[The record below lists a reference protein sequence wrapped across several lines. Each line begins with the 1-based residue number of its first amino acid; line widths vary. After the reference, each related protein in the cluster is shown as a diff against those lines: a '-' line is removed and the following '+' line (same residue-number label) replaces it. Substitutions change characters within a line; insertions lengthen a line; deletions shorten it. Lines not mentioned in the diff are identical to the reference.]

1 MVVEEWAPR
10 APVELLQQQLKAIDA
25 WNQARAMAAHAHRL
39 HAESREQHLEASR
52 RLEAMRHEQDAL
64 LARASSQMVQGAKLL
79 ASTEPRIVI
88 AHRQEWFRDRVAAR
102 LAHQQVAVLASV
114 DDGAEAI
121 AASIC
126 DQPDL
131 LIIEELMPSVTGL
144 EVLGRVQEYSPG
156 TKVAVQAVNVGT
168 ADRLLEAGAVLVC
181 SRRIPPH
188 VLADHLLACLLE
200 RRNGDTL
207 L

>member
-1 MVVEEWAPR
+1 MVIEEWAPR
-10 APVELLQQQLKAIDA
+10 PPVELIQQQLKAIDA
-25 WNQARAMAAHAHRL
+25 WNRARATTAHAHRL
-39 HAESREQHLEASR
+39 LAESREQHLEVSR
-52 RLEAMRHEQDAL
+52 RLEAMRHEHVAL
-64 LARASSQMVQGAKLL
+64 LARATAQMVQGADLL
-79 ASTEPRIVI
+79 ASTEPRIVV
-88 AHRQEWFRDRVAAR
+88 AHRQVWFRDRVAAR
-102 LAHQQVAVLASV
+102 LAHHQVAVLASV
-114 DDGAEAI
+114 DDGAEAT
-121 AASIC
+121 AATIC

-144 EVLGRVQEYSPG
+144 EVLRRVQEYSPG

-168 ADRLLEAGAVLVC
+168 EDRLLEAGAILVC

-200 RRNGDTL
+200 QRSGDTL